1 MLEVWFTE
9 LHALFRLGCSRELRH
24 RSRSKGQLMSLQ
36 AWDRLML
43 QCKLYNKNFGQLQGT
58 LVFTRSVMRVDNDI
72 KERVRATCLAFP
84 DFVEALCRV
93 RWPRAS
99 VRTCVAAVEQRP
111 PPPLVFTPSGC
122 MCTRPRWHTCRACQP
137 WTKWSPWAP
146 PTRSSTL
153 TTRSWRRRTSGESRP
168 WGTRPPG
175 PSQKR

>member
-111 PPPLVFTPSGC
+111 PPLRSCSHPPVAC
-122 MCTRPRWHTCRACQP
+122 ARAP
-137 WTKWSPWAP
+137 D
-146 PTRSSTL
+146 
-153 TTRSWRRRTSGESRP
+153 
-168 WGTRPPG
+168 GTHVEHANRG
-175 PSQKR
+175 PNGVRGRHQRVRVL